1 MSEAGFLSAIR
12 ADPNDDATRLIYA
25 DYLEER
31 DDPRG
36 ELLRLE
42 SRLAEPGLDYQEFDA
57 VRQRLKQLR
66 AALYPKHK
74 KWLAT
79 VDAPDRFTVLWT
91 NEYCR
96 RLQEFGK
103 VGKPLSFATLSY
115 LGQFRF
121 QPGIHL
127 YAVRIHQ
134 RKLYVI
140 GRMRVAEVA
149 TREAYLQVNP
159 DDGPLISPFE
169 RVILVGQRG
178 TPIRPDTVVPHEML
192 HRFRYRAG
200 DHEYPLKHVKY
211 GELTHPI
218 GLTGVT
224 RITKQT
230 AQDFDFLLTGKAAC
244 PVAAPSVGP

>member
-12 ADPNDDATRLIYA
+12 ADPIDDATRLIYA

-42 SRLAEPGLDYQEFDA
+42 SRLAEPGVDYREFDA
-57 VRQRLKQLR
+57 LRERLKQLR
-66 AALYPKHK
+66 AALYSKHK

-103 VGKPLSFATLSY
+103 VGKPLGFAALSY
-115 LGQFRF
+115 QGQFKF
-121 QPGIHL
+121 QPGIHV
-127 YAVRIHQ
+127 YTIRIHQ

-140 GRMRVAEVA
+140 GRMRVADVA
-149 TREAYLQVNP
+149 TREVYLQANP
-159 DDGPLISPFE
+159 SDGFLISPFE
-169 RVILVGQRG
+169 RVVLVGERG
-178 TPIRPDTVVPHEML
+178 MPIRPDTFVPHEML
-192 HRFRYRAG
+192 QRFRYRAG

-230 AQDFDFLLTGKAAC
+230 AQDLDFLLTGKAAR
-244 PVAAPSVGP
+244 PLAAPCLGP